1 MDVFAHLICAFR
13 MPKAR
18 FVRLILPYEKG
29 GVHMQESAFP
39 ILFVLARVLVPAD
52 PFRSGILTLL
62 NCSNEKKM
70 VEDGLL
76 TKGIVN
82 FTSFFLLRGLSI
94 VINGHC

>member
-1 MDVFAHLICAFR
+1 MDVFTLLIFAFR
-13 MPKAR
+13 MLKAR
-18 FVRLILPYEKG
+18 FVQLLLPYEKG
-29 GVHMQESAFP
+29 GVHVQESAFP
-39 ILFVLARVLVPAD
+39 ILFVSAHVLVPAD
-52 PFRSGILTLL
+52 PFRSGVLTLL

-94 VINGHC
+94 VINGHH